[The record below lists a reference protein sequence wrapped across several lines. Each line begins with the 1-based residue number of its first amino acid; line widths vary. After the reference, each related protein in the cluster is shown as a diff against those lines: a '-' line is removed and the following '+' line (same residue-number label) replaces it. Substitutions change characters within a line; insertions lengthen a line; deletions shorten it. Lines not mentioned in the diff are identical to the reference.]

1 MQMGFPHVFH
11 GEGLYLQLLVL
22 MTVYPRFEH
31 MSPIK
36 GGPGSAEHDLI

>member
-1 MQMGFPHVFH
+1 MGFPYVLH

-22 MTVYPRFEH
+22 MTVYPCFGH

-36 GGPGSAEHDLI
+36 GGLGSAEHDLI